1 MMNVKTV
8 APIALNAT
16 LARTSALSVTK
27 ILSLLTALVLAR
39 KGYFTTQHWKLVHH
53 ANQIAKRAPMIKPVT
68 RASMACTWKEI
79 FVNPALVIA

>member
-1 MMNVKTV
+1 MYVKTV

-16 LARTSALSVTK
+16 LARTSAFSVTK
-27 ILSLLTALVLAR
+27 ILSLMTALVLAR
-39 KGYFTTQHWKLVHH
+39 KGYSMTQRWKLVPH